1 MSQKKFLENPICR
14 TMEFNLNNRRFKLI
28 VMGGSAG
35 SFSVVSKI
43 LSQIN
48 PHFKIPIVL
57 SLHRLKHLRS
67 GLVETLSYKSVLTI
81 IEPHDKEKMT
91 ANNVYL
97 APSNYHL
104 FVEIDG
110 TFSLSTEESQN
121 HSRPSIDYTLSSAA
135 YAFRQN
141 TLGILLTGA
150 NKDGSKGLKEISDN
164 LGFTI
169 VQDPKTCDIDTMPQ
183 SALRLFKPDLV
194 LTPEQIVEFLNNL
207 PQ

>member
-1 MSQKKFLENPICR
+1 MDFINTDRE
-14 TMEFNLNNRRFKLI
+14 FKLI

-43 LSQIN
+43 LSQVK
-48 PHFKIPIVL
+48 PGFKIPMVL
-57 SLHRLKHLRS
+57 SLHRLKHVRS
-67 GLVETLSYKSVLTI
+67 GLVESLSYKSVLNVV
-81 IEPHDKEKMT
+81 EPNDKEKLYPGI
-91 ANNVYL
+91 AYL

-104 FVEIDG
+104 FVEFDG
-110 TFSLSTEESQN
+110 TFSLSTEEPYN

-135 YAFRQN
+135 YAFREK

-150 NKDGSKGLKEISDN
+150 NRDGAAGLKNIADHK
-164 LGFTI
+164 GFTI

-183 SALRLFKPDLV
+183 SALRLFQPDLI
-194 LTPEQIVEFLNNL
+194 LSPEKIIEFLNHL